1 MKMNSKSPKEEG
13 IISIVQSPKGSE
25 KKRAK
30 EKKISKKNDSE
41 KDKGIISVVQT
52 PEDDEDKIIIG
63 N

>member
-25 KKRAK
+25 KKNAK
-30 EKKISKKNDSE
+30 EKKIARGNAPE

-52 PEDDEDKIIIG
+52 PENDQDKKIIG